1 MISSSQAFN
10 SLPLLE
16 LALGNPKEQWET
28 MTGIKMEEI
37 MNQRIITTTILA
49 DFIVCQEVS
58 LKSLKNTVLDL
69 LGLTSVKKTEEI
81 KLILQVDCGF
91 LRVP

>member
-1 MISSSQAFN
+1 
-10 SLPLLE
+10 
-16 LALGNPKEQWET
+16 
-28 MTGIKMEEI
+28 

-69 LGLTSVKKTEEI
+69 LGLTLVTKIEEI
-81 KLILQVDCGF
+81 KFILQVDCGF

>member
-16 LALGNPKEQWET
+16 LALGNPKEQWKT

-69 LGLTSVKKTEEI
+69 LGLTLVTKIEEI
-81 KLILQVDCGF
+81 KFILQVDCGF